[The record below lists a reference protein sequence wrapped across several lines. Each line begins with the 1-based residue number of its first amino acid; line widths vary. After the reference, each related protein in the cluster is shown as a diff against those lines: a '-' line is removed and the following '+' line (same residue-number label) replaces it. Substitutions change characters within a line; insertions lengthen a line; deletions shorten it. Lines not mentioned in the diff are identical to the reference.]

1 MEEKSNNGKPLNVVG
16 KPFRKVDARAKCTG
30 QTKFADDII
39 LPRMLACKI
48 LRSHLPHAL
57 IKNIDLSK
65 ALALPGVIAVIT
77 GKDLPIPYGILPVS
91 QDEHALC
98 IDKVRFIGDPVA
110 AVAAIDEDIAFDAMN
125 LIEVEYEPLQT
136 ISSIEEGV
144 MIDEP
149 RIHEYGDGGNV
160 HKKVSLE
167 FGDMDEGF
175 ADADLIRE
183 DTFFYEGNTHLP
195 MEQHAA
201 VAHFDSDKKLT
212 LWSSTQTPHY
222 VHRALTKVLEI
233 PASHIRVIA
242 TPNGGGFGGK
252 SDPFNHEVIVS
263 KLAMIT
269 GRPVKCTLTREEVFY
284 CHRGRHPVLMHV
296 KTGVKKDGGITAM
309 HFKSFLD
316 GGAYGSYG
324 VASTFYTG
332 ALQTVT
338 YEVPRYKFEGIR
350 VFTNKP
356 PCGPKRGHGTP
367 QPRYALEVHLDKIAE
382 QLRLDPAEMRS
393 RHLVKA
399 NSVTA
404 NYLRIG
410 SMGLGACIDKVV
422 KGSDWKNK
430 FSWKGY
436 AGVAPETG
444 AQASPLAAGRARAA
458 VATET
463 VALQSSDSKLPF
475 GKGIGFACSS
485 YICGAGLPI
494 YWNNM
499 PQSGV
504 QLRLDRQGGVCVM
517 CGSTD
522 IGQGSDSILAYIVAE
537 ILGIDPF
544 DIRVVTAD
552 TDLTPVDLGSYSSRV
567 TLMTGNAAI
576 QAAERARELLT
587 LAVAEK
593 LGVPIENI
601 SFAERRAFDV
611 ENPEVGMSFAEAVVL
626 AESKF
631 GTIGTVGSY
640 SPPRSPGKFKGAG
653 VGPSPAY
660 SYSAAVAEVDVD
672 PDTGIVTV
680 ERVWIA
686 HDIGKSINPVLVMGQ
701 VEGGVYMGLGEI
713 LMEEMVYRANRNV
726 VHKFPSMLEYKSP
739 TTMEM
744 CDVKTYLI
752 EDPDPNGPFGAKEV
766 GQGPLLPVPPAV
778 ANAVYNA
785 VGVRIDEVPI
795 TPEKV
800 LKALREKSKGRDGRY
815 GPDSVPAVDWPEPL
829 RVPTPAEGGDGRE
842 LPRVAVHS

>member
-1 MEEKSNNGKPLNVVG
+1 MADDKSNNGKLNVVG

-30 QTKFADDII
+30 QTKFADDIV

-48 LRSHLPHAL
+48 LRSHEPHAL
-57 IKNIDLSK
+57 IKNIDVSK
-65 ALALPGVIAVIT
+65 AIALPGVFAILT
-77 GKDLPIPYGILPVS
+77 GKDFPIPYGILPVS

-98 IDKVRFIGDPVA
+98 VDKVRFVGDPVA
-110 AVAAIDEDIAFDAMN
+110 AVAAIDEDVAFDAMN
-125 LIEVEYEPLQT
+125 LIEVEYERLQT
-136 ISSIEEGV
+136 ITSIEEGLLV
-144 MIDEP
+144 DEP

-175 ADADLIRE
+175 AEADLIRE

-201 VAHFDSDKKLT
+201 VAYFDPDQKLT

-222 VHRALTKVLEI
+222 VHRALAKVLEI

-252 SDPFNHEVIVS
+252 SDPFNHEVVVS

-296 KTGVKKDGGITAM
+296 KTGVKKDGAITAM

-338 YEVPRYKFEGIR
+338 YEVPRYKFEGAR

-382 QLRLDPAEMRS
+382 ELKLDPAEMR
-393 RHLVKA
+393 RQHLVPP

-410 SMGLGACIDKVV
+410 SMGLGACIDKIVE
-422 KGSDWKNK
+422 GSDWKEK
-430 FSWKGY
+430 FGWNRH
-436 AGVAPETG
+436 AGV
-444 AQASPLAAGRARAA
+444 SPAAAGTAA
-458 VATET
+458 YPG
-463 VALQSSDSKLPF
+463 LPF
-475 GKGIGFACSS
+475 GKGIGIACSS

-587 LAVAEK
+587 ISVAEK
-593 LGVPIENI
+593 LNVPIENI

-611 ENPEVGMSFAEAVVL
+611 ENPEVGVSFAEAVVL

-640 SPPRSPGKFKGAG
+640 SPPRSPGKYKGAG

-672 PDTGIVTV
+672 PSTGIVTV
-680 ERVWIA
+680 ERIWIA
-686 HDIGKSINPVLVMGQ
+686 HDIGKSINPALVMGQ
-701 VEGGVYMGLGEI
+701 VEGSVYMGLGEI
-713 LMEEMVYRANRNV
+713 LMEEMSYRANRNV
-726 VHKFPSMLEYKSP
+726 VHKFPSLLEYKSP

-800 LKALREKSKGRDGRY
+800 LKALREKEKGREPRF
-815 GPDSVPAVDWPEPL
+815 GPTSVPNVEWPEPL
-829 RVPTPAEGGDGRE
+829 RVLTPAEGGDGRE
-842 LPRVAVHS
+842 MPRVAVHS